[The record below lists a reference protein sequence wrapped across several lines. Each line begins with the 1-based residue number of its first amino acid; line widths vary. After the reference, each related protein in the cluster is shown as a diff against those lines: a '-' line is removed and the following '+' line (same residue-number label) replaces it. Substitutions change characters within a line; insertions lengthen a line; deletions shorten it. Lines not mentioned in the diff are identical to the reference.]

1 MKPTVIAAVFIAL
14 NSLASAQ
21 QERKPEPP
29 LPPEGPSAPEA
40 PRPPGRQRRPPDAP
54 GPVDEPRPPLD
65 HLPPVIHG
73 FESRGAP
80 MKPTPFL
87 GVITS
92 PVTPVLGAQLGL
104 PDGFGLVVEEVL
116 PDSPAAKA
124 GVQRHDVLKLFNDQQ
139 LIDPG
144 QLATLI
150 RGRGTGAEASLTILR
165 HGQEQKLNVTIGER
179 MMPERKPLALGNE
192 LRRTFDNVY
201 GSVRENIR
209 PLQDQLRQFQD
220 RMREFQDRFREW
232 QKNPGAGPAPQPP
245 QLEPLP
251 KDAFGP
257 TGVDILRESR
267 PGGASE
273 VKAIVEGNTRTWKT
287 GQARVFL
294 KDDEGEIELSSD
306 GGHRMLTSKNAHGE
320 VIFSGPVDND
330 AQRRA
335 LPAAIRQKMEKL
347 DARSTSDSRVQAAAG
362 SAADTAREPSEREIQ

>member
-1 MKPTVIAAVFIAL
+1 
-14 NSLASAQ
+14 
-21 QERKPEPP
+21 
-29 LPPEGPSAPEA
+29 
-40 PRPPGRQRRPPDAP
+40 
-54 GPVDEPRPPLD
+54 
-65 HLPPVIHG
+65 
-73 FESRGAP
+73 

-92 PVTPVLGAQLGL
+92 PVTPVLAAQLGL
-104 PDGFGLVVEEVL
+104 PEGFGLVVDEVL

-150 RGRGTGAEASLTILR
+150 RGRGNVAEAGLTILR

-201 GSVRENIR
+201 GSVRENMR
-209 PLQDQLRQFQD
+209 PLQDRLRQFQD
-220 RMREFQDRFREW
+220 RMREFQDRLREW
-232 QKNPGAGPAPQPP
+232 QKNPAAGPAPQPP

-251 KDAFGP
+251 EDPFGP
-257 TGVDILRESR
+257 TGIDILHESR

-273 VKAIVEGNTRTWKT
+273 VKAIINGNTRTWNT
-287 GQARVFL
+287 GQARVFVT
-294 KDDEGEIELSSD
+294 DGEGQIELSSD
-306 GGHRMLTSKNAHGE
+306 GGHRVLTSKNPRGE
-320 VIFSGPVDND
+320 VIFSGPVDTD

-347 DARSTSDSRVQAAAG
+347 DARSTNDSRAHAVSAAA
-362 SAADTAREPSEREIQ
+362 ADSAREPIEPEIQ

>member
-1 MKPTVIAAVFIAL
+1 
-14 NSLASAQ
+14 
-21 QERKPEPP
+21 
-29 LPPEGPSAPEA
+29 
-40 PRPPGRQRRPPDAP
+40 
-54 GPVDEPRPPLD
+54 
-65 HLPPVIHG
+65 
-73 FESRGAP
+73 
-80 MKPTPFL
+80 
-87 GVITS
+87 
-92 PVTPVLGAQLGL
+92 
-104 PDGFGLVVEEVL
+104 
-116 PDSPAAKA
+116 
-124 GVQRHDVLKLFNDQQ
+124 
-139 LIDPG
+139 
-144 QLATLI
+144 
-150 RGRGTGAEASLTILR
+150 
-165 HGQEQKLNVTIGER
+165 

-201 GSVRENIR
+201 GSVRDNIR

-251 KDAFGP
+251 KDPFGP
-257 TGVDILRESR
+257 TGADILRESR

-273 VKAIVEGNTRTWKT
+273 VKAISDGNTRTWKT

-306 GGHRMLTSKNAHGE
+306 GGRRMLTSKNARGE

-347 DARSTSDSRVQAAAG
+347 DARSTNDSRVHAAAA
-362 SAADTAREPSEREIQ
+362 SAADSAREPIEPEIQ